1 MTTQP
6 ITILRLPGVL
16 KRIGI
21 ARSTIYDWMNPKS
34 PRYDPTFP
42 RPVRLGQKSVGWRE
56 SDLDHWLSSR
66 SHHNVH

>member
-6 ITILRLPGVL
+6 ITIIRLPGVL

-21 ARSTIYDWMNPKS
+21 GRSTVYDWMNPKS

-42 RPVRLGQKSVGWRE
+42 RPIQLGQKAVGWRE
-56 SDLDHWLSSR
+56 SDLNHWLSSR
-66 SHHNVH
+66 CNTVH